1 MRNRRDVANRC
12 NSKTNGLQRA
22 QCRLSTR
29 SGAFHFDFKGTDAM
43 FGSLASCVLRAYL
56 RGIGVQI
63 TRPLETHHARGGPA
77 YPIARGVGD
86 VDHSVVEAGVHMD
99 LAGRYFLAIAPTN
112 SMGFTCPNPEL
123 PPVIKRSA

>member
-43 FGSLASCVLRAYL
+43 FGSLAYRVLRAYL
-56 RGIGVQI
+56 RGIGGRL
-63 TRPLETHHARGGPA
+63 TRTLETHHARGGPA
-77 YPIARGVGD
+77 YRLALGVGD
-86 VDHSVVEAGVHMD
+86 GDLSIFDAGVPLPHSGCNI
-99 LAGRYFLAIAPTN
+99 LA
-112 SMGFTCPNPEL
+112 L
-123 PPVIKRSA
+123 PPTQ

>member
-43 FGSLASCVLRAYL
+43 FGSLASRVLRAYL
-56 RGIGVQI
+56 RGIGGRL
-63 TRPLETHHARGGPA
+63 TRTLETHHARGGPA
-77 YPIARGVGD
+77 YRLALSVGD
-86 VDHSVVEAGVHMD
+86 VYHRVVAAG
-99 LAGRYFLAIAPTN
+99 FPI
-112 SMGFTCPNPEL
+112 L
-123 PPVIKRSA
+123 PPALNILYRKISFSGSFFF

>member
-43 FGSLASCVLRAYL
+43 FGSLASRVLRAYL
-56 RGIGVQI
+56 RGIGGRL
-63 TRPLETHHARGGPA
+63 TRTLKPIMPA
-77 YPIARGVGD
+77 EDQLIALPWA
-86 VDHSVVEAGVHMD
+86 SVMVTIVLLK
-99 LAGRYFLAIAPTN
+99 LA
-112 SMGFTCPNPEL
+112 FTCATPAEIFL
-123 PPVIKRSA
+123 RSRLRMRWGSRAIILKSYL